1 MLAPVEKEE
10 LVFGAPVP
18 GRTIAAESPASSQ
31 DEPKIDGTLF
41 TSGLI
46 RWVKTREGNM
56 KHSTLVI
63 VSAVLLGASQL
74 SAAAAE
80 KKYGPGVTDTE
91 IKIGQTVPY
100 SGPASAFS
108 SYGRVMVGYF
118 QMLNEKGGINGR
130 KVNLLSLD
138 NAFSPPK
145 ALEQTRKLVEDDGIL
160 ADVGTVGTVPNIAIQ
175 KYLNQ
180 NKVPQIFAS
189 AGGRRFNDPKNFP
202 WTVPTYPAFVMEG
215 GTFGKYIL
223 KNLPNAKIAVLYQ
236 NDDYGKDFLTGLKE
250 ALGTSASSKI
260 IAEANYELS
269 HPTID
274 SQVIQLKTSGA
285 DTLLHF
291 STPKFAAQALKKVQE
306 LGWKPTQFLVSPVN
320 SVQTVLTPAGLEN
333 VQGILTTQ
341 FTKQA
346 GDPAWAQD
354 PEVIEYIAFMK
365 KWAPNDSPND
375 FIALSG
381 YINAQAIA
389 LAIKRCGDDLT
400 RENLLNQATSF
411 KKDRVAMLL
420 PGVELSNSKEDYA
433 PYRSLRMA
441 IFEKASW
448 KLLD

>member
-1 MLAPVEKEE
+1 
-10 LVFGAPVP
+10 
-18 GRTIAAESPASSQ
+18 
-31 DEPKIDGTLF
+31 
-41 TSGLI
+41 
-46 RWVKTREGNM
+46 M
-56 KHSTLVI
+56 KHATILGI
-63 VSAVLLGASQL
+63 VSAILLGTCQFTAV
-74 SAAAAE
+74 AAE

-108 SYGRVMVGYF
+108 SYGRVMAGYF

-130 KVNLLSLD
+130 KVNLISLD

-145 ALEQTRKLVEDDGIL
+145 ALEQTRKLVENDEVL

-180 NKVPQIFAS
+180 NKVPHVFAS
-189 AGGRRFNDPKNFP
+189 AGGRRFNDPQNFP
-202 WTVPTYPAFVMEG
+202 WTVPSYPAFQMEG
-215 GTFGKYIL
+215 ATFGKYIL
-223 KNLPNAKIAVLYQ
+223 KNMPNAKIAVLYQ
-236 NDDYGKDFLTGLKE
+236 NDDYGKDFLTGLKD
-250 ALGTSASSKI
+250 ALGSDANKI
-260 IAEANYELS
+260 IAEANYELTS
-269 HPTID
+269 PTID

-291 STPKFAAQALKKVQE
+291 STPKFAAQALKKVHE
-306 LGWKPTQFLVSPVN
+306 LNWTPTQFLASPIN

-333 VQGILTTQ
+333 VQGVLTTQ

-346 GDPAWAQD
+346 GDPTWAQD
-354 PEVIEYIAFMK
+354 PEVIEFLAFMK
-365 KWAPNDSPND
+365 KWVPNDSPND

-389 LAIKRCGDDLT
+389 IALKRCGDDLT
-400 RENLLNQATSF
+400 RDNLLNQATSF

-420 PGVELSNSKEDYA
+420 PGVELNNSKENYA
-433 PYRSLRMA
+433 PYGSLRMA
-441 IFEKASW
+441 KFENASW

>member
-1 MLAPVEKEE
+1 
-10 LVFGAPVP
+10 
-18 GRTIAAESPASSQ
+18 
-31 DEPKIDGTLF
+31 
-41 TSGLI
+41 
-46 RWVKTREGNM
+46 M
-56 KHSTLVI
+56 KHATILGI
-63 VSAVLLGASQL
+63 VSAILLGTCQFTAV
-74 SAAAAE
+74 AAE

-108 SYGRVMVGYF
+108 SYGRVMAGYF

-130 KVNLLSLD
+130 KVNLISLD

-145 ALEQTRKLVEDDGIL
+145 AVEQARKLVEDDGVL

-180 NKVPQIFAS
+180 NKVPHVFAS
-189 AGGRRFNDPKNFP
+189 AGGRRFNDPLNFP
-202 WTVPTYPAFVMEG
+202 WTVPFYPAFEMEG
-215 GTFGKYIL
+215 ATFGNYIL
-223 KNLPNAKIAVLYQ
+223 KNMPNAKIAVLYQ
-236 NDDYGKDFLTGLKE
+236 NDDYGKDYLTGLKK
-250 ALGTSASSKI
+250 ALGDNAKAQI
-260 IAEANYELS
+260 VAEANYELTS
-269 HPTID
+269 PTID

-285 DTLLHF
+285 DTLIHF
-291 STPKFAAQALKKVQE
+291 TTPKFAAQALKKVHE
-306 LGWKPTQFLVSPVN
+306 LNWTPMQFLASPIN

-333 VQGILTTQ
+333 VQGVLTTQ

-354 PEVIEYIAFMK
+354 PEVIEFLAFMK
-365 KWAPNDSPND
+365 KWVPNDSPND

-389 LAIKRCGDDLT
+389 IALKRCGDDLN
-400 RENLLNQATSF
+400 RDNLLNQATSF

-420 PGVELSNSKEDYA
+420 PGVELNNSKENYA
-433 PYRSLRMA
+433 PYGSLRMA
-441 IFEKASW
+441 KFENASW

>member
-1 MLAPVEKEE
+1 MKKSALAV
-10 LVFGAPVP
+10 
-18 GRTIAAESPASSQ
+18 
-31 DEPKIDGTLF
+31 
-41 TSGLI
+41 
-46 RWVKTREGNM
+46 
-56 KHSTLVI
+56 
-63 VSAVLLGASQL
+63 VSAILLGMCQFT
-74 SAAAAE
+74 AAAAE

-108 SYGRVMVGYF
+108 SYGRVMAGYF

-130 KVNLLSLD
+130 KVNLISLD

-145 ALEQTRKLVEDDGIL
+145 ALEQTRKLVEDNEVL

-180 NKVPQIFAS
+180 NKIPHVFAS
-189 AGGRRFNDPKNFP
+189 AGGRRFNDPQNFP
-202 WTVPTYPAFVMEG
+202 WTVPSYPAFQMEG
-215 GTFGKYIL
+215 ATFGKYIL

-236 NDDYGKDFLTGLKE
+236 NDDYGKDFLTGLKD
-250 ALGTSASSKI
+250 ALGSDANKI

-269 HPTID
+269 YPTID
-274 SQVIQLKTSGA
+274 SQVIQLKASGA

-291 STPKFAAQALKKVQE
+291 TTPKFAAQALKKVQE
-306 LGWKPTQFLVSPVN
+306 LGWKPTQFLASPTN

-354 PEVIEYIAFMK
+354 PEVIDYIAFMK

-381 YINAQAIA
+381 YINAQLIA
-389 LAIKRCGDDLT
+389 RALRRCGDDLT
-400 RENLLNQATSF
+400 RDNLLAQATNF
-411 KKDRVAMLL
+411 KSERVTMLL
-420 PGVELSNSKEDYA
+420 PGVELNNSKEDYA

-441 IFEKASW
+441 KFENTSW